1 MKLTNLVLR
10 NFRNY
15 TACDIGFPRQVT
27 LILGGNAQGKTSLLE
42 AIYFLCTAESHRASP
57 YAELIRYHAEGFYL
71 KGLLNPNGWDA
82 SPSLLG
88 EFPDENADEVSLCL
102 EATKWAAGQFKLK
115 KNGVLQT
122 KRSAWLGQFNV
133 VFFAPESL
141 TLVKGAPME
150 RRRFL
155 DLLISQV
162 DKNYLSDLQ
171 NYRAV
176 LKQRNELLKQ
186 FRTQSRSRHGRR
198 ETAQLGVW
206 DELLVESGT
215 PIIVKRLEVLQQLK
229 RYALQKQMS
238 LTGGRETLILTY
250 QPAWQP
256 ATKPVD
262 IGSDI
267 DINIDIDI
275 EDDEAARTTV
285 SPYTANSETREKR
298 GTAMKN
304 SAQVCTTFRE
314 TLHQARETD
323 LRRGTTTVGPHRDDV
338 LMELETERQG
348 FLIRERARAYG
359 SQGQQRTIALALKLA
374 EVELIRQ
381 TTGTPPLVLLD
392 DVVSE
397 LDEKRTVFLLD
408 VLQQVNA
415 QTFITATQQASLL
428 NYLEQPAVFTVE
440 NGQVFCC
447 SQGVR

>member
-71 KGLLNPNGWDA
+71 KGLLNPNGD
-82 SPSLLG
+82 
-88 EFPDENADEVSLCL
+88 EDENADDALCL

-171 NYRAV
+171 TYRAV

-186 FRTQSRSRHGRR
+186 FRTHSRSRGGA
-198 ETAQLGVW
+198 TAQLGVW

-215 PIIVKRLEVLQQLK
+215 AIIVKRLEVLQQLK

-262 IGSDI
+262 IDTDIDVDTDI
-267 DINIDIDI
+267 DINID
-275 EDDEAARTTV
+275 DDESARTTV
-285 SPYTANSETREKR
+285 PPYTANSETREKR

-304 SAQVCTTFRE
+304 KTQVCTTFRE

-415 QTFITATQQASLL
+415 QTFITATQQATLL

>member
-71 KGLLNPNGWDA
+71 KGLLNPNGWES

-171 NYRAV
+171 AYRAV

-186 FRTQSRSRHGRR
+186 LRTQSRGRGR

-215 PIIVKRLEVLQQLK
+215 AIIVKRLEVLQQLK
-229 RYALQKQMS
+229 HYALQKQKA
-238 LTGGRETLILTY
+238 LTGGRETLLLTY

-256 ATKPVD
+256 VTMPVD
-262 IGSDI
+262 V
-267 DINIDIDI
+267 
-275 EDDEAARTTV
+275 EDDESARTTV
-285 SPYTANSETREKR
+285 LPYTANSGMREKR
-298 GTAMKN
+298 GTAQKN

-323 LRRGTTTVGPHRDDV
+323 VRRGTTTVGPHRDDV
-338 LMELETERQG
+338 LMELETEREG

-374 EVELIRQ
+374 EVELIRE
-381 TTGTPPLVLLD
+381 TTGSPPLVLLD

-440 NGQVFCC
+440 NGQVF
-447 SQGVR
+447 SIAP

>member
-1 MKLTNLVLR
+1 MTIDQELQVGAQKQLKLTNLVLR

-57 YAELIRYHAEGFYL
+57 DAELIRYHAEGFYL
-71 KGLLNPNGWDA
+71 KGLLNPNGD
-82 SPSLLG
+82 
-88 EFPDENADEVSLCL
+88 ENENADEVSLCL

-171 NYRAV
+171 AYRGV

-186 FRTQSRSRHGRR
+186 FRTQSRSRGGRR

-215 PIIVKRLEVLQQLK
+215 AIIVKRLEVLQQLK

-262 IGSDI
+262 IDSDS
-267 DINIDIDI
+267 D
-275 EDDEAARTTV
+275 DDEAARTTV

-298 GTAMKN
+298 CTAMKN

-428 NYLEQPAVFTVE
+428 NYLERPAVFTVE

>member
-1 MKLTNLVLR
+1 MQERFKELLGANKPLKLTNLVLR

-71 KGLLNPNGWDA
+71 KGLLNPNGD
-82 SPSLLG
+82 
-88 EFPDENADEVSLCL
+88 EDENADEVSLCL

-162 DKNYLSDLQ
+162 DKNYLADLQ
-171 NYRAV
+171 AYRAV

-186 FRTQSRSRHGRR
+186 FRTHSHRRGR

-215 PIIVKRLEVLQQLK
+215 AIIVKRLEVLQQLK
-229 RYALQKQMS
+229 RYALQKQKA

-262 IGSDI
+262 ID
-267 DINIDIDI
+267 
-275 EDDEAARTTV
+275 DDESARTTV
-285 SPYTANSETREKR
+285 LPYTANSGMREKR
-298 GTAMKN
+298 AEN
-304 SAQVCTTFRE
+304 DAQVCTTFRE

-338 LMELETERQG
+338 LMELETEREG

-381 TTGTPPLVLLD
+381 TTGSPPLVLLD

-447 SQGVR
+447 SQGGCSQGGCSQGVR

>member
-1 MKLTNLVLR
+1 MKLTHLVLR

-15 TACDIGFPRQVT
+15 TECDIRFPRPVS

-57 YAELIRYHAEGFYL
+57 TAELIRYHAEGFYL
-71 KGLLNPNGWDA
+71 KGCLNANGD
-82 SPSLLG
+82 
-88 EFPDENADEVSLCL
+88 DTLCL
-102 EATKWAAGQFKLK
+102 EATKRGAGQFKLK

-141 TLVKGAPME
+141 TLVKGAPLE

-162 DKNYLSDLQ
+162 DKSYLADLQ
-171 NYRAV
+171 TYRSV

-186 FRTQSRSRHGRR
+186 CRAGDTLSRKP
-198 ETAQLGVW
+198 LGVW

-215 PIIVKRLEVLQQLK
+215 AIILKRLEALQQLK
-229 RYALQKQMS
+229 RYALQKQMA
-238 LTGGRETLILTY
+238 LTGGRETLRLTY

-256 ATKPVD
+256 QTKPVYQEEGVPHTHRETRKTGD
-262 IGSDI
+262 SG
-267 DINIDIDI
+267 
-275 EDDEAARTTV
+275 ARTPFPCAAV
-285 SPYTANSETREKR
+285 LSKE
-298 GTAMKN
+298 
-304 SAQVCTTFRE
+304 QVFSRFRE
-314 TLHQARETD
+314 TLRRAHQTD

-338 LMELETERQG
+338 LMELETEREG
-348 FLIRERARAYG
+348 LLLRERARAYG

-381 TTGTPPLVLLD
+381 TTGSPPLVLLD

-397 LDEKRTVFLLD
+397 LDDKRAAFLLD
-408 VLQQVNA
+408 VLQHVNA
-415 QTFITATQQASLL
+415 QTFITATQQKSLL
-428 NYLEQPAVFTVE
+428 QHLDEPAVFTVE
-440 NGQVFCC
+440 NGQVFRTGARR
-447 SQGVR
+447 SVRLVGA

>member
-1 MKLTNLVLR
+1 MQVGAKKPLKLTNLVLR

-15 TACDIGFPRQVT
+15 TACDIRFPPQVT

-71 KGLLNPNGWDA
+71 KGLLNPNGD
-82 SPSLLG
+82 
-88 EFPDENADEVSLCL
+88 ENENADEVSLCL

-171 NYRAV
+171 TYRAV

-186 FRTQSRSRHGRR
+186 FRTQSHRRGR

-262 IGSDI
+262 I
-267 DINIDIDI
+267 DINIDID
-275 EDDEAARTTV
+275 DDEAGRTTV
-285 SPYTANSETREKR
+285 SPYTAISETREKR

-304 SAQVCTTFRE
+304 KTQVCTAFRE
-314 TLHQARETD
+314 TLHQAHETD

-338 LMELETERQG
+338 LMELETEREG

-415 QTFITATQQASLL
+415 QTFITATQQATLL

-440 NGQVFCC
+440 NGQVF
-447 SQGVR
+447 SIAP

>member
-71 KGLLNPNGWDA
+71 KGLLNPNGD
-82 SPSLLG
+82 
-88 EFPDENADEVSLCL
+88 EDENADEVSLCL

-162 DKNYLSDLQ
+162 DKNYLADLQ
-171 NYRAV
+171 AYRAV

-186 FRTQSRSRHGRR
+186 FRTHSRSRGGA
-198 ETAQLGVW
+198 TAQLGVW

-215 PIIVKRLEVLQQLK
+215 AIIVKRLEVLQQLK
-229 RYALQKQMS
+229 RYALQKQKA

-250 QPAWQP
+250 QPAWQSV
-256 ATKPVD
+256 TKPVD
-262 IGSDI
+262 IDKRQHSPLAGYVL
-267 DINIDIDI
+267 
-275 EDDEAARTTV
+275 DESARTTV
-285 SPYTANSETREKR
+285 LPYTANSGMREKR
-298 GTAMKN
+298 VENA
-304 SAQVCTTFRE
+304 AQVCTAFRE
-314 TLHQARETD
+314 TLHQVRETD
-323 LRRGTTTVGPHRDDV
+323 VRRGTTTVGPHRDDV
-338 LMELETERQG
+338 LMELETEREG

-381 TTGTPPLVLLD
+381 TTGSPPLVLLD

-440 NGQVFCC
+440 NGQVF
-447 SQGVR
+447 SIVP

>member
-1 MKLTNLVLR
+1 MQVGAKKPLKLTNLVLR

-57 YAELIRYHAEGFYL
+57 NAELIRYHAEGFYL
-71 KGLLNPNGWDA
+71 KGLLNPNGD
-82 SPSLLG
+82 
-88 EFPDENADEVSLCL
+88 ENENADEVSLCL

-171 NYRAV
+171 TYRAV

-186 FRTQSRSRHGRR
+186 FRTHSRSHHGGR

-215 PIIVKRLEVLQQLK
+215 AIIVKRLEVLQQLK
-229 RYALQKQMS
+229 RYALQKQKA

-250 QPAWQP
+250 QPAWQS

-262 IGSDI
+262 IDI
-267 DINIDIDI
+267 D
-275 EDDEAARTTV
+275 ESARTTV
-285 SPYTANSETREKR
+285 SPYTVNSETREKR

-304 SAQVCTTFRE
+304 KTQVCTTFRE

-415 QTFITATQQASLL
+415 QTFITATQQATLL

>member
-1 MKLTNLVLR
+1 M
-10 NFRNY
+10 
-15 TACDIGFPRQVT
+15 T

-71 KGLLNPNGWDA
+71 KGLLNPNGD
-82 SPSLLG
+82 
-88 EFPDENADEVSLCL
+88 EDENADEVSLCL

-162 DKNYLSDLQ
+162 DKNYLADLQ
-171 NYRAV
+171 AYRAV

-186 FRTQSRSRHGRR
+186 FRTQSRRRGR
-198 ETAQLGVW
+198 ETSQLGVW

-215 PIIVKRLEVLQQLK
+215 AIIVKRLEVLQQLK
-229 RYALQKQMS
+229 RYALQKQKA

-250 QPAWQP
+250 QPAWQRQHSP
-256 ATKPVD
+256 LAGYVL
-262 IGSDI
+262 
-267 DINIDIDI
+267 
-275 EDDEAARTTV
+275 DESARTTV
-285 SPYTANSETREKR
+285 PPYTANSETREKR

-314 TLHQARETD
+314 TLHQAHETD
-323 LRRGTTTVGPHRDDV
+323 IRRGTTTVGPHRDDV

-374 EVELIRQ
+374 EVELIRE

-428 NYLEQPAVFTVE
+428 NYIEQPAVFTVE
-440 NGQVFCC
+440 NGQVF
-447 SQGVR
+447 SIAP

>member
-1 MKLTNLVLR
+1 MQERFKELLGANKPLKLTNLVLR

-71 KGLLNPNGWDA
+71 KGLLNPNGD
-82 SPSLLG
+82 
-88 EFPDENADEVSLCL
+88 EDENADEVSLCL

-171 NYRAV
+171 AYRAV

-186 FRTQSRSRHGRR
+186 FRAQSRSRGGA
-198 ETAQLGVW
+198 TAQLGVW

-215 PIIVKRLEVLQQLK
+215 AIIVKRLEVLQQLK
-229 RYALQKQMS
+229 RYALQKQKA

-256 ATKPVD
+256 ATMPVD
-262 IGSDI
+262 V
-267 DINIDIDI
+267 
-275 EDDEAARTTV
+275 EDDESARTTV
-285 SPYTANSETREKR
+285 LPYRANSGMREKR
-298 GTAMKN
+298 GTAQKN

-323 LRRGTTTVGPHRDDV
+323 VRRGTTTVGPHRDDV

-447 SQGVR
+447 SQGGCSQGVR

>member
-1 MKLTNLVLR
+1 MQERFKELLGANKPLKLTNLVLR

-71 KGLLNPNGWDA
+71 KGLLNPNGD
-82 SPSLLG
+82 
-88 EFPDENADEVSLCL
+88 EDENADEVSLCL

-162 DKNYLSDLQ
+162 DKNYLADLQ
-171 NYRAV
+171 AYRAV

-186 FRTQSRSRHGRR
+186 FRIHSRSRHGGRG
-198 ETAQLGVW
+198 TAQLGVW

-215 PIIVKRLEVLQQLK
+215 AIIVKRLEVLQQLK
-229 RYALQKQMS
+229 RYALQKQKA

-256 ATKPVD
+256 DKALSPLAGYVL
-262 IGSDI
+262 
-267 DINIDIDI
+267 
-275 EDDEAARTTV
+275 DESARTTV
-285 SPYTANSETREKR
+285 LPYTANSGMREKR
-298 GTAMKN
+298 AEN
-304 SAQVCTTFRE
+304 AAQVCTTFRE

-338 LMELETERQG
+338 LMELETEREG
-348 FLIRERARAYG
+348 FLVRERARAYG
-359 SQGQQRTIALALKLA
+359 SQGQQRTVALALKLA
-374 EVELIRQ
+374 EVELIRE
-381 TTGTPPLVLLD
+381 TTGSPPLVLLD

-447 SQGVR
+447 SQGGCSQGVR

>member
-1 MKLTNLVLR
+1 MQERFKELLGANKPLKLTNLVLR

-71 KGLLNPNGWDA
+71 KGLLNPNGD
-82 SPSLLG
+82 
-88 EFPDENADEVSLCL
+88 EDENADEVSLCL

-171 NYRAV
+171 AYRAV

-186 FRTQSRSRHGRR
+186 LRTQSRGRGR

-215 PIIVKRLEVLQQLK
+215 AIIVKRLEVLQQLK
-229 RYALQKQMS
+229 HYALQKQKA
-238 LTGGRETLILTY
+238 LTGGRETLLLTY

-256 ATKPVD
+256 VTMPVD
-262 IGSDI
+262 V
-267 DINIDIDI
+267 
-275 EDDEAARTTV
+275 EDDESARTTV
-285 SPYTANSETREKR
+285 LPYTANSGMREKR
-298 GTAMKN
+298 GTAQKN

-323 LRRGTTTVGPHRDDV
+323 VRRGTTTVGPHRDDV
-338 LMELETERQG
+338 LMELETEREG

-374 EVELIRQ
+374 EVELIRE
-381 TTGTPPLVLLD
+381 TTGSPPLVLLD